1 MTIPLLLAQ
10 GAGAPPPPTPAWTL
24 SLAARRA
31 VTARETDELFLI
43 LLTIGVGLIDPPIR
57 VVNDALALTSRGV
70 EFIAFPFEITLPG
83 QDAETV
89 RRVSLRIDNVDRAI
103 VAALRMLAAPPTVT
117 IEVVRRAEP
126 DVIEAGPF
134 DMKLVAGVYDASQV
148 EIELGFEDVLN
159 ARFPADDFAPADYPG
174 LF

>member
-1 MTIPLLLAQ
+1 MSRN
-10 GAGAPPPPTPAWTL
+10 L

-31 VTARETDELFLI
+31 ITAQETDELFLV
-43 LLTIGVGLIDPPIR
+43 LLTIGAGLIDPPIR
-57 VVNDALALTSRGV
+57 VVNDGAALTSRGAQFV
-70 EFIAFPFEITLPG
+70 AFPFEIELPSEE
-83 QDAETV
+83 AETIQ
-89 RRVSLRIDNVDRAI
+89 RVTLRIDNVDRAI
-103 VAALRMLAAPPTVT
+103 VAALRALLEPPTVS

-134 DMKLVAGVYDASQV
+134 DMRIVAGTYDANVV
-148 EIELGFEDVLN
+148 EVELGFEDVLN